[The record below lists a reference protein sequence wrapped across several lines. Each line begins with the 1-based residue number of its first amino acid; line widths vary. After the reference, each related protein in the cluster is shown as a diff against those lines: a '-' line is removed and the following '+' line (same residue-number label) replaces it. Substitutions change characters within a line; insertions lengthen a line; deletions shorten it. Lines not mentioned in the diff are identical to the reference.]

1 MLTKAEKTR
10 QMIIEKAAPIFNKKG
25 FSGTSMS
32 DILSATGLAKGGLY
46 GNFKSKEEIA
56 REVFRYSF
64 KKVYDDIVQEVL
76 KEKSPLKR
84 LLAICDYHRNY
95 TKNSPLEGG
104 CPVLNYGTEVDDT
117 MPNLRRD
124 VRAAMEKMLN
134 DIYRIIEKGKDVGEV
149 KKTIDAEKYASF
161 IYSQIEGAI
170 LLSKTLG
177 DLNRMHQCMDMLKAM
192 VVRDLKK

>member
-1 MLTKAEKTR
+1 MLTKAERTR
-10 QMIIEKAAPIFNKKG
+10 QMIIERAAPIFNKKG

-32 DILSATGLAKGGLY
+32 DILAATGLAKGGLY
-46 GNFKSKEEIA
+46 GNFNSKEEIA

-64 KKVYDDIVQEVL
+64 KIVYDNIVQEVV

-95 TKNSPLEGG
+95 PKNSPLEGG

-134 DIYRIIEKGKDVGEV
+134 DIFRIIEKGKAVGEV
-149 KKTIDAEKYASF
+149 RKAVDSEKYAAF

-177 DLNRMHQCMDMLKAM
+177 DLKKMHQCMDMLKM
-192 VVRDLKK
+192 MIIRDLKK